1 MPSYPFTDFKM
12 TGYLGV
18 YAQRTKHLFDYDVVN
33 PKIEIIDGRPYRVN
47 PTWPS
52 TFEDKTEEENGH
64 RVDYDAGCPG
74 GNQPYE
80 EDDGGLSDDEELDT
94 YLGKDGQYKYE
105 CHIPKSFYPFVIGV
119 KGSTKRRIES
129 ETDTQLTIPRQGQN
143 GNITISSYSERAIAS
158 AKRRLDLLLVFARK
172 KIPYTHLLSIPM
184 NVPNIQEN
192 FAKFKDTVLSNY
204 SHCRG
209 IEDSLFQEPGRLH
222 ITMGMLMLADNVERE
237 QAVEALQKCGND
249 VILPILRT
257 QRIKIKLKGLEIM
270 NDDPAE
276 VHILYAKVQDESGL
290 VQKLCDDVV
299 DYFIRRHLMSKAYQ
313 KYDTVK
319 LHVTL
324 MNTKYR
330 TRQQPNIYSNKRVTF
345 NATEMLES
353 LKDYEFGETFVYCVH
368 LSQRHTSGLDGYFK
382 SAAVISL

>member
-1 MPSYPFTDFKM
+1 M

-33 PKIEIIDGRPYRVN
+33 PKIELIDGRPYRVN
-47 PTWPS
+47 PSWPS
-52 TFEDKTEEENGH
+52 TYEDKSEGDKLHSE
-64 RVDYDAGCPG
+64 YDGGCPG

-80 EDDGGLSDDEELDT
+80 EDDGGLSEDEDLDT
-94 YLGKDGQYKYE
+94 YLGKDGQYKYN
-105 CHIPKSFYPFVIGV
+105 CHVPKSFYPFIIGV

-129 ETDTQLTIPRQGQN
+129 ETNTTLSIPRQGQT
-143 GNITISSYSERAIAS
+143 GDIVISSYSEKNIAS

-184 NVPNIQEN
+184 NVPNLQER
-192 FAKFKDTVLSNY
+192 FAKFKDLVLSDF

-209 IEDSLFQEPGRLH
+209 VEEALFQEPGRLH
-222 ITMGMLMLADNVERE
+222 ITMGMLMLADSVERDE
-237 QAVEALQKCGND
+237 AVEALQRCGND
-249 VILPILRT
+249 VILPILRS

-276 VHILYAKVQDESGL
+276 VDILYAKVVDESGL

-299 DYFIRRHLMSKAYQ
+299 QYFIRLHLISKAYQ

-330 TRQQPNIYSNKRVTF
+330 IRHQATNDPGSEKRTTF
-345 NATEMLES
+345 NAKEILDS
-353 LKDYEFGETFVYCVH
+353 LGDFDFGETFVYCVH
-368 LSQRHTSGLDGYFK
+368 LSQRHTSDIDGYFK
-382 SAAVISL
+382 SSGVISL